1 MNMTALHR
9 YRVFALCVLVIL
21 TSTCILLPLIAHAQ
35 GAQGFV
41 PLAVTPGGS
50 KLGQLYSSG
59 NFSDFINGLF
69 KFAIAIGAIVAVLR
83 LAYAGYLY
91 MGQSD
96 MWSHKGEAR
105 DIIKDVTIGLLLLLA
120 IYLILYQINPDIL
133 KLKALER
140 IKPVQSAPGQ
150 QSAPAANPA
159 TDAFSTPMG
168 GSAIPTGH
176 GTCTFFPDRKST
188 RLNSSH

>member
-9 YRVFALCVLVIL
+9 YRVFALCVLGIL

-96 MWSHKGEAR
+96 MWSHKDEAKT
-105 DIIKDVTIGLLLLLA
+105 IIADVTLGLLLLLA
-120 IYLILYQINPDIL
+120 IYLILFQINPDIVKLNAL
-133 KLKALER
+133 KNITPAQTGAGT
-140 IKPVQSAPGQ
+140 PSQ
-150 QSAPAANPA
+150 QPS
-159 TDAFSTPMG
+159 G
-168 GSAIPTGH
+168 GG
-176 GTCTFFPDRKST
+176 GGGGGF
-188 RLNSSH
+188 